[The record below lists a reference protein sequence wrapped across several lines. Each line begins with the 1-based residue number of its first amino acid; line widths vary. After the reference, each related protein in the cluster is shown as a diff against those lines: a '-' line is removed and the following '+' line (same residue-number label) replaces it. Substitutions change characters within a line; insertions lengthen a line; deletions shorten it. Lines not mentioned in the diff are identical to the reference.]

1 MEWFLIYLFVMIEQI
16 GSLLMFGWLAFW
28 FGILLL
34 IFSCIV
40 SAVKADNWSWEPK
53 TNFKEQWET
62 HGFVKICKNTA
73 KILIPIG
80 FFVGTLGFLTPSQK
94 DAAIIVGSGITYQA
108 VTSEA
113 GKRIGGK
120 AVDLLE
126 QKIDQ
131 ALKAPEKEEQPK
143 KIEGKAL

>member
-1 MEWFLIYLFVMIEQI
+1 MEWFLIYLFVMIEKV

-28 FGILLL
+28 IGVCLL
-34 IFSCIV
+34 ILSAIV
-40 SAVKADNWSWEPK
+40 SAMKADTWSWEPD
-53 TNFKEQWET
+53 TTFKEQWET
-62 HGFVKICKNTA
+62 HGFVKICK
-73 KILIPIG
+73 KVSKWLIPIG
-80 FFVGTLGFLTPSQK
+80 LIVGTLGFLTPSQK

-126 QKIDQ
+126 QKIDE
-131 ALKAPEKEEQPK
+131 ALKTPEVKEAPKV
-143 KIEGKAL
+143 EGKAL

>member
-1 MEWFLIYLFVMIEQI
+1 MEWLLIYLFVMIEKV

-28 FGILLL
+28 IGVLLL
-34 IFSCIV
+34 ILSAIV
-40 SAVKADNWSWEPK
+40 SAMKADTWSWEPD
-53 TNFKEQWET
+53 TTFKEQWET
-62 HGFVKICKNTA
+62 HGFVKICK
-73 KILIPIG
+73 KVSKWLIPIG
-80 FFVGTLGFLTPSQK
+80 LIVGTLGFLTPSQK

-126 QKIDQ
+126 QKIDE
-131 ALKAPEKEEQPK
+131 ALKTPEAKETPRV
-143 KIEGKAL
+143 EGKSL